1 MGRSGLDGLTQG
13 GSGREKGR
21 KQNLWNYLV
30 PLSPSPQRSKGD
42 SGASLANI
50 GLLWRP
56 CLWVLLAFD
65 MLIGVKFQNVGK
77 GNPLVIP

>member
-1 MGRSGLDGLTQG
+1 MGSLREEVGMKREGGKTSGTTRSLSRHHHKGL
-13 GSGREKGR
+13 
-21 KQNLWNYLV
+21 
-30 PLSPSPQRSKGD
+30 KGD
-42 SGASLANI
+42 SGVSLANI

-56 CLWVLLAFD
+56 CLWFLLAFD